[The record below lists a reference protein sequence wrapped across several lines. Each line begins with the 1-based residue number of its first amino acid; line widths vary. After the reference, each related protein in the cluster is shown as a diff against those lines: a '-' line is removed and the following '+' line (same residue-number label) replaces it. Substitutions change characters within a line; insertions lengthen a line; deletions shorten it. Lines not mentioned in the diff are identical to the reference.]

1 MNSMVVSSC
10 SLSPPP
16 CCFFLSAC
24 KRKLSSVF
32 LFLFPLE
39 EEEKKEEEEESN
51 LLLVVVAVVIL
62 FFDVATSPIS
72 STVADVRI
80 DIVRNDDSDARVR
93 TEEVTEDDDDDDDE
107 AKFRRS
113 FSTSL
118 RGIRRRILCEDDKSF
133 DAPLKLTDA
142 AFLRIFFDAPV
153 FCTRQALVCADL
165 DDVGQDE
172 DMICFFVLTHKS
184 YGSDLSVVSR
194 SRFLLCVNCYYYYYY
209 YYPSLISLRTSRR
222 KGKE

>member
-1 MNSMVVSSC
+1 M
-10 SLSPPP
+10 
-16 CCFFLSAC
+16 
-24 KRKLSSVF
+24 
-32 LFLFPLE
+32 FLFPLE

-62 FFDVATSPIS
+62 FFDGATSPVS

-80 DIVRNDDSDARVR
+80 DIVRNDDSDARVQ
-93 TEEVTEDDDDDDDE
+93 TEEVTKDDDDDE

-113 FSTSL
+113 FSTSSL

-153 FCTRQALVCADL
+153 FCTRQALVCAHL

-184 YGSDLSVVSR
+184 YGSDLSSFHALAFCFASTVIIIIIIRLCSLCAPQGGRGR
-194 SRFLLCVNCYYYYYY
+194 SRQQQEEMRMRRGIRFSQFMLLNEE
-209 YYPSLISLRTSRR
+209 LICAGGVS
-222 KGKE
+222 

>member
-1 MNSMVVSSC
+1 M
-10 SLSPPP
+10 
-16 CCFFLSAC
+16 
-24 KRKLSSVF
+24 
-32 LFLFPLE
+32 FLFPLE
-39 EEEKKEEEEESN
+39 EEKKEEEEEEESN

-62 FFDVATSPIS
+62 FFDVATSPVS

-80 DIVRNDDSDARVR
+80 DIVRNDDSDARVQ
-93 TEEVTEDDDDDDDE
+93 TEEVTKDDDDDE

-113 FSTSL
+113 FSTSSL

-142 AFLRIFFDAPV
+142 PFLRIFFDAPV

-172 DMICFFVLTHKS
+172 DMICFFDTQILWLGFVGRFTLS
-184 YGSDLSVVSR
+184 LFALRQLLLLLLSVSDLSAHLKEEGEGVAQQQEEMRMRRGIRFSQFMLLNEELICAGVVS
-194 SRFLLCVNCYYYYYY
+194 
-209 YYPSLISLRTSRR
+209 
-222 KGKE
+222 

>member
-1 MNSMVVSSC
+1 M
-10 SLSPPP
+10 
-16 CCFFLSAC
+16 
-24 KRKLSSVF
+24 
-32 LFLFPLE
+32 FLFPLE
-39 EEEKKEEEEESN
+39 EEEKKEEEEEESN

-62 FFDVATSPIS
+62 FFDVATSPVS

-93 TEEVTEDDDDDDDE
+93 TEEVTEDEDDDDDDDEE

-113 FSTSL
+113 FSTSSL

-153 FCTRQALVCADL
+153 FCTRQALVCAHL

-172 DMICFFVLTHKS
+172 DMICCFVLTHKS

-194 SRFLLCVNCYYYYYY
+194 SRFLLCVNYYYYY

-222 KGKE
+222 KGKD

>member
-1 MNSMVVSSC
+1 M
-10 SLSPPP
+10 
-16 CCFFLSAC
+16 
-24 KRKLSSVF
+24 
-32 LFLFPLE
+32 FLFPLE

-62 FFDVATSPIS
+62 FFDVATSPVS

-80 DIVRNDDSDARVR
+80 DIVRNEDSDARVR
-93 TEEVTEDDDDDDDE
+93 TEEVTEDDDEE

-113 FSTSL
+113 FSTSSP

-153 FCTRQALVCADL
+153 FCTRQALVCAHL

-172 DMICFFVLTHKS
+172 DMICFFDTQILWLGFVGRFTLS
-184 YGSDLSVVSR
+184 LFALRQLLLLLLSVSDLSAHLKEEGEGVGSSRKRCGCDGVFVSL
-194 SRFLLCVNCYYYYYY
+194 SLCF
-209 YYPSLISLRTSRR
+209 
-222 KGKE
+222 

>member
-1 MNSMVVSSC
+1 
-10 SLSPPP
+10 
-16 CCFFLSAC
+16 
-24 KRKLSSVF
+24 
-32 LFLFPLE
+32 LFLFPL

-62 FFDVATSPIS
+62 FFDVVTTPVS

-80 DIVRNDDSDARVR
+80 DIVRNEDSDARVR
-93 TEEVTEDDDDDDDE
+93 TEEVTEDDDEE

-113 FSTSL
+113 FSTSSP

-172 DMICFFVLTHKS
+172 DMICFFDTQILWLGFVGRFTLS
-184 YGSDLSVVSR
+184 LFALRQLLLLLLSVSDLSAHLKEEGEGVAQQQEEMRMRRGIRFSQFMLLNEELICAGVVS
-194 SRFLLCVNCYYYYYY
+194 
-209 YYPSLISLRTSRR
+209 
-222 KGKE
+222 

>member
-1 MNSMVVSSC
+1 M
-10 SLSPPP
+10 
-16 CCFFLSAC
+16 
-24 KRKLSSVF
+24 
-32 LFLFPLE
+32 FLFPL

-62 FFDVATSPIS
+62 FFDVATSPVS

-80 DIVRNDDSDARVR
+80 DIVRNEDSDARVR
-93 TEEVTEDDDDDDDE
+93 TEEVTEDDDEE

-113 FSTSL
+113 FSTSSP

-153 FCTRQALVCADL
+153 FCTRQALVCAHL

-172 DMICFFVLTHKS
+172 DMICFFDTQILWLGFVGRFTLS
-184 YGSDLSVVSR
+184 LFALRQLLLLLLSVSDLSAHLKEEGEGVAQQQEEMRMRRGIRFSQFMLLNEELICAGGVS
-194 SRFLLCVNCYYYYYY
+194 
-209 YYPSLISLRTSRR
+209 
-222 KGKE
+222 

>member
-62 FFDVATSPIS
+62 FFDVATSPVS

-80 DIVRNDDSDARVR
+80 DIVRNEDSDARVR
-93 TEEVTEDDDDDDDE
+93 TEEVTEDDDEE

-113 FSTSL
+113 FSTSSP

-153 FCTRQALVCADL
+153 FCTRQALVCAHL

-194 SRFLLCVNCYYYYYY
+194 FRFLLCFNCYYYYYY
-209 YYPSLISLRTSRR
+209 PPLFSLRTSRR

>member
-39 EEEKKEEEEESN
+39 EEKKEEEEEESN
-51 LLLVVVAVVIL
+51 LLLMVVAVVIL
-62 FFDVATSPIS
+62 FFDVATSPVS

-80 DIVRNDDSDARVR
+80 DIVRNDDSDARVQ
-93 TEEVTEDDDDDDDE
+93 TEEVTKDDDDDE

-113 FSTSL
+113 FSTSSL

-184 YGSDLSVVSR
+184 CGSDLSVVSR
-194 SRFLLCVNCYYYYYY
+194 SRFLLCFNCYYYYYY
-209 YYPSLISLRTSRR
+209 YPPLFSLRTSRR

>member
-1 MNSMVVSSC
+1 
-10 SLSPPP
+10 
-16 CCFFLSAC
+16 
-24 KRKLSSVF
+24 

-62 FFDVATSPIS
+62 FFDVATSPVS
-72 STVADVRI
+72 SAIADVRI

-93 TEEVTEDDDDDDDE
+93 TEEVTEDDDEE

-113 FSTSL
+113 FSTSI

-153 FCTRQALVCADL
+153 FCTRQALVCAHL

-172 DMICFFVLTHKS
+172 DMICCFVLTHKS

-194 SRFLLCVNCYYYYYY
+194 SRFLLCYNYYYYY

-222 KGKE
+222 KGTD

>member
-1 MNSMVVSSC
+1 
-10 SLSPPP
+10 
-16 CCFFLSAC
+16 
-24 KRKLSSVF
+24 

-62 FFDVATSPIS
+62 FFDVATSPVS

-93 TEEVTEDDDDDDDE
+93 TEEVTKDDDDDE

-113 FSTSL
+113 FSTSSP

-153 FCTRQALVCADL
+153 FCTRQALVCAHL

-194 SRFLLCVNCYYYYYY
+194 SRFLLCFNCYYYYYY
-209 YYPSLISLRTSRR
+209 PPLFSLRTSRR

>member
-39 EEEKKEEEEESN
+39 EEKKEEEEESN

-62 FFDVATSPIS
+62 FFDVATSPVS

-80 DIVRNDDSDARVR
+80 DIVRNDDSDARVQ
-93 TEEVTEDDDDDDDE
+93 TEEVTKDDDDDE

-113 FSTSL
+113 FSTSSP

-194 SRFLLCVNCYYYYYY
+194 SRFLLCFNCYYYYYY
-209 YYPSLISLRTSRR
+209 PPLFSLRTSRR

>member
-1 MNSMVVSSC
+1 M
-10 SLSPPP
+10 
-16 CCFFLSAC
+16 
-24 KRKLSSVF
+24 
-32 LFLFPLE
+32 FLFPL

-62 FFDVATSPIS
+62 FFDVVTSPVS

-80 DIVRNDDSDARVR
+80 DIVRNEDSDARVR
-93 TEEVTEDDDDDDDE
+93 TEEVTEDDDEE

-113 FSTSL
+113 FSTSSP

-153 FCTRQALVCADL
+153 FCTRQALVCAHL

-184 YGSDLSVVSR
+184 YVSDLSVVSR
-194 SRFLLCVNCYYYYYY
+194 SRFLLCFNCYYYYYY
-209 YYPSLISLRTSRR
+209 PPLFSLRTSRR

>member
-1 MNSMVVSSC
+1 M
-10 SLSPPP
+10 
-16 CCFFLSAC
+16 
-24 KRKLSSVF
+24 
-32 LFLFPLE
+32 FLFPLE
-39 EEEKKEEEEESN
+39 EEKKEEEEEEESN

-62 FFDVATSPIS
+62 FFDVVTTPVS

-80 DIVRNDDSDARVR
+80 DIVRNDDSDARVQ
-93 TEEVTEDDDDDDDE
+93 TEEVTKDDDDDE

-113 FSTSL
+113 FSTSSL

-184 YGSDLSVVSR
+184 YGSDLSFHALAFCFASTVIIIIIVRLCSLCAPQGGRGR
-194 SRFLLCVNCYYYYYY
+194 SRQQQEEMRMRRGIRFSQFMLLNEE
-209 YYPSLISLRTSRR
+209 LICAGGVS
-222 KGKE
+222 

>member
-1 MNSMVVSSC
+1 LMNSMVVSSC

-39 EEEKKEEEEESN
+39 EEEESN

-62 FFDVATSPIS
+62 FFDVATSPVS
-72 STVADVRI
+72 STVADVRRLI
-80 DIVRNDDSDARVR
+80 PRSDDVENDRRNFASSSSSSSSVTSSVR
-93 TEEVTEDDDDDDDE
+93 TR
-107 AKFRRS
+107 A
-113 FSTSL
+113 SL
-118 RGIRRRILCEDDKSF
+118 SSCEDDKSF

-153 FCTRQALVCADL
+153 FCTRQALVCAHL

-172 DMICFFVLTHKS
+172 DMICCFVLTHKS

-194 SRFLLCVNCYYYYYY
+194 SRFLLCVNYYYYY

-222 KGKE
+222 KGKD

>member
-1 MNSMVVSSC
+1 
-10 SLSPPP
+10 
-16 CCFFLSAC
+16 
-24 KRKLSSVF
+24 

-39 EEEKKEEEEESN
+39 EEKKEEEEEESN

-62 FFDVATSPIS
+62 FFDVATSPVS

-80 DIVRNDDSDARVR
+80 DIVRNDDSDARVQ
-93 TEEVTEDDDDDDDE
+93 TEEVTKDDDDDE

-113 FSTSL
+113 FSTSSL

-184 YGSDLSVVSR
+184 YGSDLSSFHALAFCFASTVIIIIIIRLCSLCAPQGGRGR
-194 SRFLLCVNCYYYYYY
+194 SRQQQEEMRMRRGIRFSQFMLLNEE
-209 YYPSLISLRTSRR
+209 LICAGGVS
-222 KGKE
+222 

>member
-1 MNSMVVSSC
+1 MHPVIKEALRALRPSSW
-10 SLSPPP
+10 SEAMASS
-16 CCFFLSAC
+16 SA
-24 KRKLSSVF
+24 KPQTASGAALAKIGAKSEAGDAEMKAEEEEL
-32 LFLFPLE
+32 PDADEDEEEDE
-39 EEEKKEEEEESN
+39 EEEKKEEEEEEEEESN

-62 FFDVATSPIS
+62 FFDVVTSPVS

-80 DIVRNDDSDARVR
+80 DIVRNEDSDARVR
-93 TEEVTEDDDDDDDE
+93 TEEVTEDDDEE

-113 FSTSL
+113 FSTSSP

-172 DMICFFVLTHKS
+172 DMICFF
-184 YGSDLSVVSR
+184 DLWCALVGITQ
-194 SRFLLCVNCYYYYYY
+194 N
-209 YYPSLISLRTSRR
+209 I
-222 KGKE
+222 G

>member
-39 EEEKKEEEEESN
+39 EEKKEEEEEEEESN

-62 FFDVATSPIS
+62 FFDVVTSPVS

-80 DIVRNDDSDARVR
+80 DIVRNEDSDARVR
-93 TEEVTEDDDDDDDE
+93 TEEVTEDDDEE

-113 FSTSL
+113 FSTSSPW
-118 RGIRRRILCEDDKSF
+118 GIRRRILCEDDKSF

-153 FCTRQALVCADL
+153 FCTRQALVCAHL

-194 SRFLLCVNCYYYYYY
+194 SRFLLCFNCYYYYYY
-209 YYPSLISLRTSRR
+209 PPLFSLRTSRR

>member
-1 MNSMVVSSC
+1 M
-10 SLSPPP
+10 
-16 CCFFLSAC
+16 
-24 KRKLSSVF
+24 
-32 LFLFPLE
+32 FLFPL

-62 FFDVATSPIS
+62 FFDVATSPVS

-80 DIVRNDDSDARVR
+80 DIVRNEDSDARVR
-93 TEEVTEDDDDDDDE
+93 TEEVTEDDDEE

-113 FSTSL
+113 FSTSSP

-172 DMICFFVLTHKS
+172 DMICFFDTQILWLGFVGRFTLS
-184 YGSDLSVVSR
+184 LFALRQLLLLLLSVSDLSAHLKEEGEGVAQQQEEMRMRRGIRFSQFMLLNEELICAGGVS
-194 SRFLLCVNCYYYYYY
+194 
-209 YYPSLISLRTSRR
+209 
-222 KGKE
+222 